1 MEEIIKEIASANET
15 VDQNNKE
22 NRILYGKIYELKL
35 QLKRLEMNATYGKE
49 IIDQTI
55 KSYAEFKCKEIS
67 DSLIDEIIYS
77 SAGIEG
83 WIKYNEDIQ

>member
-35 QLKRLEMNATYGKE
+35 QLKRLEMNAIYGKE

-55 KSYAEFKCKEIS
+55 KS
-67 DSLIDEIIYS
+67 
-77 SAGIEG
+77 
-83 WIKYNEDIQ
+83 